1 MQVSDGQNIFIRK
14 TTAVWLLQEGERVST
29 DRLFRVR
36 QKQPYSTN
44 VYCCTN
50 TSTNSTNNIGT
61 TIPDLKITATILD
74 AVIPSSVPS
83 RSRSCVEQ
91 PI

>member
-1 MQVSDGQNIFIRK
+1 MSDGQSIFIRK

-36 QKQPYSTN
+36 HKQPCSTN

-61 TIPDLKITATILD
+61 LIQK
-74 AVIPSSVPS
+74 
-83 RSRSCVEQ
+83 
-91 PI
+91 